1 MAQAKKTN
9 KTTALTQS
17 VRQSANQIWLAGL
30 GAFSKAQ
37 QESGKVFDNLVKQGE
52 SLDKEIKSARQG
64 AVKNVRGRV
73 ESNVTT
79 IKTRATSSFDK
90 LETVFEQRVAATLSR
105 LGIPS
110 RQDIESLSK
119 RIDAL
124 HKDIKTL
131 NSAEKN
137 GSGKQAA

>member
-37 QESGKVFDNLVKQGE
+37 QESGKVFENLVKQGE

-64 AVKNVRGRV
+64 AAKNVRGRV

-79 IKTRATSSFDK
+79 IKTRASSSFDK